1 MPVTF
6 PDYDFDAAT
15 HAAAADLPQQAKVI
29 KNVLRQHVSRQAA
42 VAGIGGDALR
52 QKARRI
58 KDECLANLD
67 TYLEQMARNVEL
79 AGGQVH
85 WAADAAQANDIILEI
100 CRRVGAR
107 TVIKSKT
114 MTSEETHLNHFL
126 EHHGVQPIETD
137 LGEYIVQMAGQVPS
151 HLVAPCAHLSKEDI
165 GRIFENALGIPYTS
179 DPRSLAEV
187 ARVRLRE
194 KYRTADVGLS
204 GANFGI
210 AQTGSIVLFT
220 NEGNARMCTTW
231 PKVHIALMGMEKLI
245 PRMEDL
251 THFIRLL
258 PGAATGQPITVY
270 VNIITGPR
278 ARGELDGPQ
287 EFHLVVLDNG
297 RSGILGSAYRDAL
310 RCIRCG
316 ACMNACP
323 VYRHLGGG
331 HAYGSVYPGPIGT
344 VLTPLLDGMEK
355 RKELPHATSLCGAC
369 FDACPVQI
377 NMPEMFISM
386 RADQVRAGLA
396 GWFERLLYRAAAWGL
411 KRSWTYRFGAWL
423 ARWAG
428 RRIAEDGWIRSVPP
442 PFAGWTNHRDMP
454 APAGKT
460 FRQMWSQALKDE
472 R

>member
-6 PDYDFDAAT
+6 ANYDFDATT
-15 HAAAADLPQQAKVI
+15 HAAAADVKQQQKVI

-42 VAGIGGDALR
+42 VAGLGGDALR
-52 QKARRI
+52 QKARHI
-58 KDECLANLD
+58 KDHCLANLD
-67 TYLEQMARNVEL
+67 KYLEQMARNVEK
-79 AGGQVH
+79 AGGHVH
-85 WAADAAQANDIILEI
+85 WALDAEQANEIILEI
-100 CRRVGAR
+100 CRKVGAK

-126 EHHGVQPIETD
+126 EEHGLEPIETD
-137 LGEYIVQMAGQVPS
+137 LGEYIVQLAGQVPS
-151 HLVAPCAHLSKEDI
+151 HLVAPCAHLSKEDV
-165 GRIFENALGIPYTS
+165 GRIFEKALGIPYTNE
-179 DPRSLAEV
+179 PRALAET

-194 KYRTADVGLS
+194 RFRTADVGLS

-210 AQTGSIVLFT
+210 ADTGSIVLFT

-270 VNIITGPR
+270 VNLITGPR
-278 ARGELDGPQ
+278 AAGELDGPE

-310 RCIRCG
+310 RCVRCG

-355 RKELPHATSLCGAC
+355 RKELPHASSLCSAC
-369 FDACPVQI
+369 FEACPVQI

-386 RADQVRAGLA
+386 RGDQVKAGMA
-396 GWFERLLYRAAAWGL
+396 GFFERLLYRAAAWMM
-411 KRSWTYRFGAWL
+411 RRPWAYRL
-423 ARWAG
+423 AG
-428 RRIAEDGWIRSVPP
+428 RLGRLLAAPMAEDGWIRSVPP

-454 APAGKT
+454 APALKT
-460 FRQMWSQALKDE
+460 FAEMWKDGI
-472 R
+472 